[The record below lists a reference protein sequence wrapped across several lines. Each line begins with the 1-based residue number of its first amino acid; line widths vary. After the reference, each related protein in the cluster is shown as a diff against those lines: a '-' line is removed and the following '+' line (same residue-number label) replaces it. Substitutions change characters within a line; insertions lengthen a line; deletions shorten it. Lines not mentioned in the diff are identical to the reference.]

1 MSAQRRNHRI
11 EENPGGEGAS
21 GRVESKRLTQNSR
34 QVVDGAPVGDGENS
48 EGEREKYKRRATVSE
63 QSDEGEWAGDTNGER
78 SRSRQ

>member
-48 EGEREKYKRRATVSE
+48 EGESSCILWVTQFCGKLMGGGSGAVLV
-63 QSDEGEWAGDTNGER
+63 
-78 SRSRQ
+78 

>member
-34 QVVDGAPVGDGENS
+34 QVVDGAPVGDGETSS
-48 EGEREKYKRRATVSE
+48 EHVISIPEGLPDGAAGELTYVS
-63 QSDEGEWAGDTNGER
+63 GLWYV
-78 SRSRQ
+78 